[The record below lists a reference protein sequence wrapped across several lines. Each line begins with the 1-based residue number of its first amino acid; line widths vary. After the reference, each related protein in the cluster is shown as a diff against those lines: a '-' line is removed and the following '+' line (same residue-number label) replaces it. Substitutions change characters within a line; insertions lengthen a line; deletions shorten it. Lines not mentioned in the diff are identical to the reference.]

1 MLLKVMNDW
10 NEIDLGKIKKAPT
23 KKNNSNMEINKPYN
37 GLSYTNQEALLEDI
51 G

>member
-1 MLLKVMNDW
+1 MK
-10 NEIDLGKIKKAPT
+10 
-23 KKNNSNMEINKPYN
+23 INKPYN